1 MMRAGMPLLPAE
13 NNIASAVCAGAGV
26 NVVTYWCIGLPL
38 AVLLAFPG
46 QLGVAGLWS
55 GLACT
60 TTLQAVVMGTLVHK
74 FDFAHEA
81 KRAAAVAQADSNA
94 KLPCPENGLQLTP
107 LPQPVTAG
115 AVT

>member
-1 MMRAGMPLLPAE
+1 M
-13 NNIASAVCAGAGV
+13 CAGAGV

-46 QLGVAGLWS
+46 QLGVAGLWG

-60 TTLQAVVMGTLVHK
+60 TTLQAVVMSTLVHK

-81 KRAAAVAQADSNA
+81 KRAAAVAHADSNA
-94 KLPCPENGLQLTP
+94 KIPCPENGLQLSA
-107 LPQPVTAG
+107 LPQPLTAG
-115 AVT
+115 AVA